1 MLHDQLKDAT
11 ADQHARLDALPF
23 FQALQAG
30 TLPAPAIVTL
40 LRGLAIVHAV
50 LERAVTQSAD
60 ARLAAVASA
69 TSPKL
74 PLIVADLERLDV
86 AQTPSI
92 TPAIHAALDC
102 GAAIL
107 RRAENPLSLLGTLYV
122 LEGSQRGGDVLRKAY
137 AQCLAVPADQLSYW
151 GCYRQDTQA
160 RWAQFTLSLNALTCD
175 EGDVAA
181 VTDAAVRAFEWF
193 TRICSALY
201 PYTEQQ
207 LKQHV
212 TAVNF
217 EAGDHAMPQAPG
229 EMELAL
235 RAGRD
240 AWDRNPYL
248 EMRFGDRG
256 RRFTSS
262 DSCWLVTL
270 IHLPETQ
277 GVRSL
282 EWLRSV
288 LASRGISTVILGI
301 YLQCILR
308 LWMDEGFG
316 ATASGPG
323 LARFLA
329 DREAERASLGYAVP
343 VVERYERR
351 LARCSGLTVPSAAT
365 LIASA
370 WVDERAGI
378 VGALSSTLD
387 WFTDQNRFTPE
398 WTDIVHK
405 LLAELDTLTG
415 AVC

>member
-40 LRGLAIVHAV
+40 LRCLAIVHAV

-102 GAAIL
+102 GAEIL

-122 LEGSQRGGDVLRKAY
+122 LEGSQSGGDVLRKAY
-137 AQCLAVPADQLSYW
+137 ARCLAVPADQLSYW
-151 GCYRQDTQA
+151 GCYRQDTQT

-175 EGDVAA
+175 EGEVAV
-181 VTDAAVRAFEWF
+181 VTDAAVRCFDWI

-201 PYTEQQ
+201 PYTDRH
-207 LKQHV
+207 LKQHI
-212 TAVNF
+212 TTVNF

-229 EMELAL
+229 EIELAL

-240 AWDRNPYL
+240 AWNRYPYL

-270 IHLPETQ
+270 AHLPEINA
-277 GVRSL
+277 VRSL
-282 EWLRSV
+282 EWLRPV
-288 LASRGISTVILGI
+288 LASRGIPTVILETH
-301 YLQCILR
+301 LRCILQ

-343 VVERYERR
+343 VIDSYEQR
-351 LARCSGLTVPSAAT
+351 LASCPGLTVPSAAT

-387 WFTDQNRFTPE
+387 WFTDPDRFSPE
-398 WTDIVHK
+398 WIAIVHDLREALK
-405 LLAELDTLTG
+405 TRTG
-415 AVC
+415 AAC